1 MMFRTAVIS
10 VGYYFTLLMF
20 GLFGVA
26 HTLFALISGV
36 FPSTPRS
43 ERFFQRLVHRQ
54 FALFAWW
61 TTTSGLLRVHH
72 HGFDRLPTK
81 RSRGLIMIANHPSLV
96 DITCLLARIPEA
108 LCVFKPAIRRNP
120 VLGAGARR
128 AGYLASDGGHEIL
141 RTAAEKVAAGNWLII
156 FPEGTRTP
164 PSTGLLPLK
173 PGFVLIARRA
183 QVPIQLVRITISRPV
198 LTKDRA
204 WWKVPPLP
212 AQVDIAAGPLI
223 EVPSDASTAHVV
235 DHIEQWFRSG
245 RSDASVVE
253 GEHGKAV
260 PPPRS
265 QPLRS

>member
-1 MMFRTAVIS
+1 MMLRTAAVL

-20 GLFGVA
+20 GLLGIF
-26 HTLFALISGV
+26 HTLFSLIAGL
-36 FPSTPRS
+36 FPSTPRT
-43 ERFFQRLVHRQ
+43 ERFFQRLVHLQ

-61 TTTSGLLRVHH
+61 TTISGLLRVRH
-72 HGFDRLPTK
+72 HGFDRLPK
-81 RSRGLIMIANHPSLV
+81 DRGRGLIVIANHPSLV

-164 PSTGLLPLK
+164 PGTDLLPLK

-183 QVPIQLVRITISRPV
+183 QVPIQLVRITFSRPV
-198 LTKDRA
+198 LTKVQA
-204 WWKVPPLP
+204 WWKMPPLP
-212 AQVDIAAGPLI
+212 SQVDLEVGPLI
-223 EVPSDASTAHVV
+223 ELSSNVSTSHVV
-235 DHIEQWFRSG
+235 EQIEHWFRSG
-245 RSDASVVE
+245 GTGIRNLE
-253 GEHGKAV
+253 GKSGEV
-260 PPPRS
+260 T
-265 QPLRS
+265 PLCKPGV

>member
-1 MMFRTAVIS
+1 MIFRTAAIL

-20 GLFGVA
+20 GLFGVV
-26 HTLFALISGV
+26 HTLFALIAGI
-36 FPSTPRS
+36 FPTTPKS

-61 TTTSGLLRVHH
+61 TTISGLLRVHH
-72 HGFDRLPTK
+72 HDFERIPNERG
-81 RSRGLIMIANHPSLV
+81 RGLIMIANHPSLL

-141 RTAAEKVAAGNWLII
+141 RTAAEKVAAGNRLII

-164 PSTGLLPLK
+164 PSTDLLPLK

-183 QVPIQLVRITISRPV
+183 RVPIQLLRITFSRPI
-198 LTKDRA
+198 LTKDQA
-204 WWKVPPLP
+204 WWKVPNLP
-212 AQVDIAAGPLI
+212 AQVDIEAGPLI
-223 EVPSDASTAHVV
+223 EVPSDAPTAKVV
-235 DHIEQWFRSG
+235 EHIERWFRSG
-245 RSDASVVE
+245 RPDAHSADGNSVD
-253 GEHGKAV
+253 AD
-260 PPPRS
+260 RS
-265 QPLRS
+265 NPTHRLAH